1 MFQSTHPHE
10 VRQGLPPISSALV
23 AFQSTHPHEVRRA
36 RLLPAEYFIVF
47 QSTHPHEV
55 RLGRPYHSSQS
66 ARFQSTHPHEVRRY
80 DNQCHSLCMLSF
92 NPRTHTRCDY
102 RYIHILKVYNECF
115 NPRTHTRCD
124 RYVICV
130 AVCYRFVSIH
140 APTRGATESK
150 RLYSEIEDSFNPR
163 THTRCDFSPRC
174 TNVPVWSFNPRT
186 HTRCDKTYIDK
197 HPWDKEFQSTHP
209 HEVRPSTS
217 V

>member
-1 MFQSTHPHE
+1 MVDRTTP
-10 VRQGLPPISSALV
+10 R
-23 AFQSTHPHEVRRA
+23 
-36 RLLPAEYFIVF
+36 
-47 QSTHPHEV
+47 
-55 RLGRPYHSSQS
+55 
-66 ARFQSTHPHEVRRY
+66 
-80 DNQCHSLCMLSF
+80 NQRGF
-92 NPRTHTRCDY
+92 NPRTHTRCDATTTNVTPFVCLVSIHAPTRGATIATFIFS
-102 RYIHILKVYNECF
+102 RYIMS
-115 NPRTHTRCD
+115 
-124 RYVICV
+124 
-130 AVCYRFVSIH
+130 VSIH

>member
-1 MFQSTHPHE
+1 MEPS
-10 VRQGLPPISSALV
+10 ISS
-23 AFQSTHPHEVRRA
+23 TMRRA

-163 THTRCDFSPRC
+163 THTRCDFYPSIQLVYELMFQSTHPHEVR
-174 TNVPVWSFNPRT
+174 PVHIPSLSLLTSFNPRT
-186 HTRCDKTYIDK
+186 HTRCDSVQSYIL
-197 HPWDKEFQSTHP
+197 
-209 HEVRPSTS
+209 
-217 V
+217 